1 MNTMKYGLFVR
12 SQYPDNDDMSVRFEE
27 LMEQARLGEKLGF
40 SSILKGQHYAGYPLQ
55 ELQQVPFLA
64 RVMAECPS
72 LSLITGIVLLSLHKP
87 LDIAEQLATLDIMSK
102 GKLIFGAGLGYRD
115 VELKAFG
122 TNMAERAFRFEEN
135 LEAIVQLWTNTPVT
149 MKGSHFELD
158 NVTPSSRPVQ
168 KPRPPIWIGAN
179 ADVAVERAA
188 RLSDAWFINPHQ
200 RLDTIERQLEVYK
213 RALDAANK
221 PFPDELPLMRELFVA
236 PTREEA
242 KRLAQPYLEE
252 KYKIYSQWGQDKAMP
267 KGDDDLS
274 MAFDELA
281 DGRFIFG
288 SPDEV
293 TEQIIRF
300 NKTLGA
306 NHFVFSPHWV
316 GMPNNL
322 VLDMMNLMAEEV
334 FPNVEQAL

>member
-1 MNTMKYGLFVR
+1 MTTMKYGLFVR
-12 SQYPDNDDMSVRFEE
+12 SQYPEGDDMAVRFEE
-27 LMEQARLGEKLGF
+27 LMVQARLAEKIGF

-64 RVMAECPS
+64 RVMTECPS
-72 LSLITGIVLLSLHKP
+72 LSLITGVVLLSLHKP

-102 GKLIFGAGLGYRD
+102 GRLIFGAGLGYRD

-122 TNMAERAFRFEEN
+122 TNMAERASRFEEN
-135 LEAIVQLWTNTPVT
+135 LDAIIQLWTNPPVT

-158 NVTPSSRPVQ
+158 NATPSSRPVQ

-200 RLDTIERQLEVYK
+200 RLDTIERQLDVYK
-213 RALDAANK
+213 RALDAADK

-252 KYKIYSQWGQDKAMP
+252 KYKIYAQWGQNKAMP
-267 KGDDDLS
+267 DGDNDLS
-274 MAFDELA
+274 MTFDELA

-322 VLDMMNLMAEEV
+322 VLDMMNIMAEEV
-334 FPNVEQAL
+334 LPQVAQAL